1 LAALLLA
8 SAERAEGQA
17 LVLPGSRPPTPI
29 GEQQR
34 SVKERRAPPAAAR
47 APNKARAA
55 ADKSGL
61 AQTIVGAPLF
71 HDGRSGRLVIERG
84 SGNQLLAR
92 LRVEG
97 RQIANPTAAC
107 AVELGMAE
115 PVALVWLGAPRGLP
129 RYQLAAPICPIVFEV
144 LQDAVLVPD
153 PEATCRFAAA
163 DCEARVGGLWG
174 PMPPALIAHAK
185 EIERQRSRH
194 ERSLRDDFRT
204 LLRRL
209 SGNAQRE
216 AAAEQAGFSSD
227 REMLCRGYESEV
239 EHGFCAERV
248 TAARVTAVK
257 ALLAVTPLPKKTT
270 RP

>member
-1 LAALLLA
+1 LAALLFA
-8 SAERAEGQA
+8 SAGRAEGQA

-47 APNKARAA
+47 APNKARTA
-55 ADKSGL
+55 ADEPGS
-61 AQTIVGAPLF
+61 AQTIIGAPLF
-71 HDGRSGRLVIERG
+71 HDGRSGRLIIERG

-97 RQIANPTAAC
+97 MQISNPTAAC
-107 AVELGMAE
+107 AVELGMDA
-115 PVALVWLGAPRGLP
+115 PVALLWLGAPRGLP
-129 RYQLAAPICPIVFEV
+129 RYQLAAPICPIVFDL
-144 LQDAVLVPD
+144 LQDAVLVLD
-153 PEATCRFAAA
+153 RDAVCRFSAA

-174 PMPPALIAHAK
+174 PMAPALMARAK
-185 EIERQRSRH
+185 GIERQRSRH
-194 ERSLRDDFRT
+194 ERSLRDDFRA

-216 AAAEQAGFSSD
+216 AAAEQAGFSSE
-227 REMLCRGYESEV
+227 REMLCRGYDGEV

-248 TAARVTAVK
+248 TAARITAVK
-257 ALLAVTPLPKKTT
+257 AQLAATPEPKKAS
-270 RP
+270 R